1 MKQSDNKIVVSGM
14 ITSTIK
20 YDFSSHGE
28 RFFRFELMSIR
39 LSGATDTISCV
50 IPETLINHITS
61 DVAEFIGEIHT
72 RNVHREDGTSK
83 LDIFLFVKQVGE
95 YIDGEYEENKGELKG
110 YICKPPVY
118 RKTPLGREIADVLL
132 AVNRAYGKSDYIPCI
147 VWGRN
152 AERVSKLEVG
162 SRIEVAGRLQSREY
176 TKRIN
181 ENESEQ
187 RTAYEFSVSKLIVE
201 GDTDGSKNNDGN

>member
-1 MKQSDNKIVVSGM
+1 MKNTDNQIVVSGM

-28 RFFRFELMSIR
+28 RFFRFNLISTR
-39 LSGATDTISCV
+39 LSENTDTISCV

-61 DVAEFIGEIHT
+61 DVVELIGEIHT
-72 RNVHREDGTSK
+72 RNVRREDGTSK

-95 YIDGEYEENKGELKG
+95 YGEYDKNKGELTG

-132 AVNRAYGKSDYIPCI
+132 GVNRSYGKSDYIPCI

-152 AERVSKLEVG
+152 ARRVANMEVG
-162 SRIEVAGRLQSREY
+162 QKITVSGRLQSRDY
-176 TKRIN
+176 TKHISDTEFEMRI
-181 ENESEQ
+181 
-187 RTAYEFSVSKLIVE
+187 AYEFSVSILIEE
-201 GDTDGSKNNDGN
+201 GDTDGSKDNDGN

>member
-28 RFFRFELMSIR
+28 RFFRFNFISTR
-39 LSGATDTISCV
+39 LSEYADTISCV

-61 DVAEFIGEIHT
+61 DVVELIGEIHT
-72 RNVHREDGTSK
+72 RNVLREDGTSK

-95 YIDGEYEENKGELKG
+95 YGEYDKNKGELTG

-118 RKTPLGREIADVLL
+118 RKTPLGREIADILL

-152 AERVSKLEVG
+152 ARRVANMEVG
-162 SRIEVAGRLQSREY
+162 QKITVAGRLQSRNY
-176 TKRIN
+176 TKHISDTEWFEMRI
-181 ENESEQ
+181 
-187 RTAYEFSVSKLIVE
+187 AYEFSVSELIEE
-201 GDTDGSKNNDGN
+201 GDTDGSIY